1 MFDGKIDFMDF
12 NKIKINYGGKLTCR
26 KVFKRKYIIFI
37 ILSTLLI
44 ITLVIIYSSINK
56 KISGI
61 NIELK
66 ELDERRNQIEYGLKL
81 IRNQNAEEDINL
93 IKFKNQKDIMQIEIK
108 EKEKNEEEIQKSN
121 TVIIEERDNL
131 ESRSTLLSVQL
142 KTEMELKEVYLQ
154 KITSLTSLLESL
166 KVEFE
171 KLLEQKK
178 GKTEDDDLNV
188 KNSKIINSIETLS
201 IEKQIKGTIANKC
214 FDGLKEKFNP
224 LIFHNKCDQSAIL
237 VLVTTD
243 NQERI
248 GAFTKASSE
257 GLEIKRDISSV
268 IFNIDKGKYYSLAN
282 SEYYTIVCDPDE
294 LPQFGIDFQIKAN
307 GQGINFFPFNY
318 GNKNINLSEE
328 LTQNH
333 VFSIKNLE
341 IYKVNL

>member
-1 MFDGKIDFMDF
+1 M
-12 NKIKINYGGKLTCR
+12 
-26 KVFKRKYIIFI
+26 
-37 ILSTLLI
+37 
-44 ITLVIIYSSINK
+44 
-56 KISGI
+56 
-61 NIELK
+61 K
-66 ELDERRNQIEYGLKL
+66 ELDERRNKIEYSLKL
-81 IRNQNAEEDINL
+81 LRNQNSEEDINL
-93 IKFKNQKDIMQIEIK
+93 IKFKNQKDIMQNEIK
-108 EKEKNEEEIQKSN
+108 EKEKNEEEIQNSN
-121 TVIIEERDNL
+121 TKIIEERDKL
-131 ESRSTLLSVQL
+131 ESRSTLLSTQL

-166 KVEFE
+166 KIEYE

-178 GKTEDDDLNV
+178 EDDDSLNV
-188 KNSKIINSIETLS
+188 KNTKIINSIETLS

-214 FDGLKEKFNP
+214 FDGLEENFNP

-237 VLVTTD
+237 VLVETD

-282 SEYYTIVCDPDE
+282 SEYYTIVCDPNE

-307 GQGINFFPFNY
+307 GEGINSFPFKY